1 MRTIHREFYQFVT
14 FSIMSMV
21 GQSLFILADT
31 FFIANGVGAQGL
43 AALNIVLPVVNI
55 ISGLGWMFG
64 VGGATQF
71 AITKS
76 QGMLDKANNH
86 FTQTVVAA
94 SLIAILFTLLSQIF
108 VDDIL
113 GFLGVTPALF
123 EMSRSYFTIL
133 TLFTPLF
140 ILNNVFISF
149 IRNDFN
155 PRLAMIGMILGGIIN
170 IIFDYIFIYPMR
182 MGLTGAAIATVFSP
196 AVGLMICSFHFKYS
210 RRTLAFQPIRLRF
223 GSILATLRNGFSS
236 FLNEFSSAFVMLI
249 FNLIVL
255 ELAGDIGVSAYSIVA
270 NMNIIA
276 VAIFTGIGQGVQP
289 LISAYH
295 GKGNR
300 EAVNTVLR
308 LGLRTALIIGG
319 LFVAIGLF
327 LPDLIVA
334 IFNGDGSVELA
345 KLTTPGVRLY
355 FISFLFTGVNL
366 TMIFYLAAINEG
378 KKSMVISALR
388 GLVFVYPA
396 VGLMSRSL
404 GLTGVWLAMTVVEIL
419 TLIGIL
425 MIFWNE
431 RRKRVV

>member
-55 ISGLGWMFG
+55 INGLGWMFG

-94 SLIAILFTLLSQIF
+94 SLIAILFTLLSQMF

-155 PRLAMIGMILGGIIN
+155 PRLAMIGMILGG
-170 IIFDYIFIYPMR
+170 
-182 MGLTGAAIATVFSP
+182 
-196 AVGLMICSFHFKYS
+196 
-210 RRTLAFQPIRLRF
+210 
-223 GSILATLRNGFSS
+223 
-236 FLNEFSSAFVMLI
+236 
-249 FNLIVL
+249 
-255 ELAGDIGVSAYSIVA
+255 
-270 NMNIIA
+270 
-276 VAIFTGIGQGVQP
+276 
-289 LISAYH
+289 
-295 GKGNR
+295 
-300 EAVNTVLR
+300 
-308 LGLRTALIIGG
+308 
-319 LFVAIGLF
+319 
-327 LPDLIVA
+327 
-334 IFNGDGSVELA
+334 
-345 KLTTPGVRLY
+345 
-355 FISFLFTGVNL
+355 
-366 TMIFYLAAINEG
+366 
-378 KKSMVISALR
+378 
-388 GLVFVYPA
+388 
-396 VGLMSRSL
+396 
-404 GLTGVWLAMTVVEIL
+404 
-419 TLIGIL
+419 
-425 MIFWNE
+425 
-431 RRKRVV
+431 